1 VLQRIPTFTNVPL
14 VRRLRAWR
22 WRGLW
27 RPKRS
32 DVYRQAE
39 KQQLIRGKRAALA
52 LLNSV
57 DLQLNFDFT
66 YRFSLRFQGPSNH
79 LTNY

>member
-14 VRRLRAWR
+14 VGRLRAWR

-32 DVYRQAE
+32 DVYRPVE
-39 KQQLIRGKRAALA
+39 KQQVIRGKRAALA
-52 LLNSV
+52 LLNSA
-57 DLQLNFDFT
+57 DLQFNFNFT
-66 YRFSLRFQGPSNH
+66 YRFSLRFQRSVQPFD
-79 LTNY
+79 Y